1 MSLIQLS
8 GVSNEIY
15 NALYEGLMD
24 EKLKLKQLTL
34 RMPENLHKEFKVTA
48 VKEGR
53 TMGDVTIELIRQYL
67 KKASDPL

>member
-1 MSLIQLS
+1 MQIV
-8 GVSNEIY
+8 GVLDGIY
-15 NALYEGLMD
+15 NVLYEGPMD

>member
-1 MSLIQLS
+1 MEVF
-8 GVSNEIY
+8 GVLDEFY
-15 NALYEGLMD
+15 KEMYEGPMD

-34 RMPENLHKEFKVTA
+34 RMPENLHREFKVTA

>member
-1 MSLIQLS
+1 MKSIKD
-8 GVSNEIY
+8 
-15 NALYEGLMD
+15 YEGSIMKSLD

-34 RMPENLHKEFKVTA
+34 RMPEHLHREFKVTA

-67 KKASDPL
+67 EKTSDPL